1 VVEVVDLL
9 AENEVVQQH
18 RATRAGLQGVLVVG
32 NRRALVRG
40 ERRMAAARG
49 LMDLAGIA
57 GLLTM
62 FGAGLKICHGVFSWS
77 MSRNGC
83 PLGTAF
89 ACVPAS

>member
-9 AENEVVQQH
+9 AENEVLQQH

-40 ERRMAAARG
+40 ERRMAARG

-62 FGAGLKICHGVFSWS
+62 FGAGLKICHGN
-77 MSRNGC
+77 R
-83 PLGTAF
+83 
-89 ACVPAS
+89 